1 MKMVLYL
8 KNGAVIETD
17 VTEFKASRNPV
28 SGEFEQLTWSWPDDW
43 KTKLVSINPSEIV
56 AVVAKRN

>member
-17 VTEFKASRNPV
+17 VTEFSASRSPV
-28 SGEFEQLTWSWPDDW
+28 SGEFEQLTWFWPEDW
-43 KTKLVSINPSEIV
+43 ETKLVSIKPSEIV